1 MHACSTPGA
10 FVQKKKKK
18 KKKKWWPGDDADL
31 TFDFLAAATKLTR
44 AAWIDGGLA
53 TI

>member
-10 FVQKKKKK
+10 FVQKKKNKT
-18 KKKKWWPGDDADL
+18 WWPGDDADL